1 MNIFDIFRKRKEI
14 PTPWQKFYT
23 EEELNFKLPN
33 ISIYDSLRLATK
45 RYSGL
50 TALQYMGKDISYDT
64 MMKHIEDAA
73 KAFRRL
79 GIKKGDIVTI
89 MLPNMPEA
97 LYALY
102 ALNKLGAIGAM
113 IHPLSAEE
121 EIKRDLLSTKSKY
134 LIMMDMFYNKIE
146 NVIWATDVKKVIF
159 VSAADTLGT
168 VISTV
173 YNLSQLNKFKHHP
186 KHPMF
191 MSWRKFIKEAKRD
204 EIVPYKRFGKDT
216 PAVILHSGG
225 TSGTPKNVVL
235 QNRPFILLTKQAP
248 IILKKL
254 NPGDT
259 VISILPNFHGFGL
272 AITQFAPLT
281 IGVKCVLIPKFDGS
295 KFDVLFNKVKPN
307 VILGVP
313 TLFEALI
320 KANNIPNLD
329 LSFVKYAISG
339 GDVLT
344 KNLEDRVNEYFKK
357 HGTDCRIVQGY
368 GLTEALSAVALG
380 QDGAYKSGSI
390 GIPLPTNHI
399 KIIDPATLKTMPYGE
414 VGEICINNKGL
425 MMGYLN
431 NESETNAV
439 LQMHP
444 DGHVWLHT
452 GDLGYM
458 DDEGFVFVK
467 GRSKRMII
475 TSGYNVYPSHV
486 EEVIESHPAVLQC
499 TVVGVPHPYKQE
511 AVKAFIV
518 LKDGYNWLFVK
529 KDIQDY
535 CKKNLAKY
543 MVPSEYVRRKALPK
557 TKIGKVDF
565 KALQSDIGADDED

>member
-1 MNIFDIFRKRKEI
+1 MR
-14 PTPWQKFYT
+14 
-23 EEELNFKLPN
+23 NFV
-33 ISIYDSLRLATK
+33 SLRYVHDNAPSIWK
-45 RYSGL
+45 
-50 TALQYMGKDISYDT
+50 YMTEHNCILKKFGSTIY
-64 MMKHIEDAA
+64 E
-73 KAFRRL
+73 
-79 GIKKGDIVTI
+79 GILDEG
-89 MLPNMPEA
+89 
-97 LYALY
+97 
-102 ALNKLGAIGAM
+102 
-113 IHPLSAEE
+113 
-121 EIKRDLLSTKSKY
+121 KY
-134 LIMMDMFYNKIE
+134 LKYLSDDDSPSI
-146 NVIWATDVKKVIF
+146 
-159 VSAADTLGT
+159 T
-168 VISTV
+168 VECYVNPDST
-173 YNLSQLNKFKHHP
+173 
-186 KHPMF
+186 
-191 MSWRKFIKEAKRD
+191 
-204 EIVPYKRFGKDT
+204 
-216 PAVILHSGG
+216 
-225 TSGTPKNVVL
+225 
-235 QNRPFILLTKQAP
+235 ILLTVENNDYIEKVKSLSSKVED
-248 IILKKL
+248 IIENPKL
-254 NPGDT
+254 YCE
-259 VISILPNFHGFGL
+259 
-272 AITQFAPLT
+272 AINMIT
-281 IGVKCVLIPKFDGS
+281 LIPMVEGNTLKDKIKYVLEEGEEEGQGMDDAASEETSDTGDDG
-295 KFDVLFNKVKPN
+295 N
-307 VILGVP
+307 
-313 TLFEALI
+313 TE
-320 KANNIPNLD
+320 NNSP
-329 LSFVKYAISG
+329 
-339 GDVLT
+339 
-344 KNLEDRVNEYFKK
+344 
-357 HGTDCRIVQGY
+357 
-368 GLTEALSAVALG
+368 ALG

-444 DGHVWLHT
+444 DGHIWLHT

-458 DDEGFVFVK
+458 DDEGFIFVK

-518 LKDGYNWLFVK
+518 LRDGYNWLFVK

>member
-50 TALQYMGKDISYDT
+50 TALQYMGKDISYDK
-64 MMKHIEDAA
+64 MMMHIEDAA

-191 MSWRKFIKEAKRD
+191 MSWRKFIIEAKRD
-204 EIVPYKRFGKDT
+204 EIVPNKRFGKDT

-235 QNRPFILLTKQAP
+235 QNRPFVLLTKQVP

-281 IGVKCVLIPKFDGS
+281 IGVKCVLIP
-295 KFDVLFNKVKPN
+295 
-307 VILGVP
+307 
-313 TLFEALI
+313 
-320 KANNIPNLD
+320 
-329 LSFVKYAISG
+329 
-339 GDVLT
+339 
-344 KNLEDRVNEYFKK
+344 
-357 HGTDCRIVQGY
+357 
-368 GLTEALSAVALG
+368 
-380 QDGAYKSGSI
+380 
-390 GIPLPTNHI
+390 
-399 KIIDPATLKTMPYGE
+399 
-414 VGEICINNKGL
+414 
-425 MMGYLN
+425 
-431 NESETNAV
+431 
-439 LQMHP
+439 
-444 DGHVWLHT
+444 
-452 GDLGYM
+452 
-458 DDEGFVFVK
+458 
-467 GRSKRMII
+467 
-475 TSGYNVYPSHV
+475 
-486 EEVIESHPAVLQC
+486 
-499 TVVGVPHPYKQE
+499 
-511 AVKAFIV
+511 
-518 LKDGYNWLFVK
+518 
-529 KDIQDY
+529 
-535 CKKNLAKY
+535 
-543 MVPSEYVRRKALPK
+543 
-557 TKIGKVDF
+557 
-565 KALQSDIGADDED
+565 